1 MTEKNE
7 TVVSLASKEVIIT
20 RVINAPRELVFEA
33 YTNPEH
39 IAKWFGPRIFTATA
53 EAELRKGGKYCY
65 VMIGTDQAPPEFK
78 GPFPLKGVYLEFI
91 RPEKVIQTADLSD
104 HPDDWKELIKSNILN
119 YNGQDFLHSVMSVIF
134 EEIEKN
140 KTKVTITSTFD
151 SDEVRD
157 AYFKTGM
164 KEGWAESLDK
174 LEELL
179 PK

>member
-7 TVVSLASKEVIIT
+7 TMASVAPKEVIIT
-20 RVINAPRELVFEA
+20 RIINAPRELVFEL

-39 IAKWFGPRIFTATA
+39 VAKWFGPRIFTGTA
-53 EAELRKGGKYCY
+53 EAELRKGGTYRY
-65 VMIGTDQAPPEFK
+65 EMIGTDQAPPELK
-78 GPFPLKGVYLEFI
+78 GPYPMKGIYLEFN
-91 RPEKVIQTADLSD
+91 RPEKIIQTNDLTE
-104 HPDDWKELIKSNILN
+104 HPDDWKDLIKSNIAN
-119 YNGQDFLHSVMSVIF
+119 YNGQDFLHTITSVSF

-140 KTKVTITSTFD
+140 KTKITISAKFG

-179 PK
+179 AK